1 MSSLAETGVGR
12 LALRGACAG
21 LRMMFHRARFPRL
34 QLWMWDRVVR
44 PHILW
49 RSFPIE
55 ARTRFGARFE
65 GGFPDA
71 VHSAV
76 YFFGVWEPAV
86 TRLYHD
92 ALRPG
97 DIVIDVG
104 ANVGLHTLLA
114 ARLVGATG
122 RVHAIEASPWIFARL
137 LRNLAANRAANV
149 RAYNMAA
156 TAVAGPVSVY
166 LHDETNLG
174 GTTIIA
180 AEAGR
185 SGAAL
190 EGTVEGRPLHHII
203 PLEDLLAARLIKI
216 DVEGAEW
223 LVIQGIAE
231 LLPELRAD
239 VEILMEV
246 KRDALIEMGGSVPTL
261 LALFAAAGFRA
272 FEVENG
278 YGPTSYVAATPGRP
292 APLGRQDFSM
302 ADLVFRREA
311 VGAA

>member
-180 AEAGR
+180 AELDPLL
-185 SGAAL
+185 S
-190 EGTVEGRPLHHII
+190 EGK
-203 PLEDLLAARLIKI
+203 LLADQLTAAGVRVNYQLYPGTTH
-216 DVEGAEW
+216 EFFG
-223 LVIQGIAE
+223 
-231 LLPELRAD
+231 
-239 VEILMEV
+239 M
-246 KRDALIEMGGSVPTL
+246 
-261 LALFAAAGFRA
+261 AAAVPQARA
-272 FEVENG
+272 AQ
-278 YGPTSYVAATPGRP
+278 SVAFGDVKAG
-292 APLGRQDFSM
+292 L
-302 ADLVFRREA
+302 
-311 VGAA
+311 